1 MQTIDDVNIT
11 QEQIENSIKERDK
24 IINPILN
31 DERKGMWTAFKKFKD
46 HGVFDIVGSNVR
58 LYRDKSISMLGFRQ
72 LQASLNI
79 YRNKKFETFRYV
91 LVGKESGKIEDQ
103 LAITCQ
109 LPNVCL
115 PSSKIVNIPRIVVD
129 RAEEKNCQIVVAHN
143 HPSGKTE
150 PSLEDIELTEKL
162 EKTFTRSDGLKRFAG
177 HIILDHDTF
186 SLYTPETSWNEI
198 KSANVNEDPLLKK
211 KKPKYTSIKTKEY
224 WQIKEIGKII
234 NDKESWN
241 DEFIPVIFS
250 NCNYDVTALK
260 YFHFT
265 DFDEKNKNLFEKK
278 IIDSCIDNG
287 AVMVFPIIT
296 YSAYNKI
303 GNDNYNNL
311 KINLINHIKNNLV
324 TDVSLSDD
332 TICSKYCLKPG
343 DVYNSLHNLL
353 TEDRV
358 QIKSTWVTNDKIKL
372 IDELLNHKTYLK
384 TVSEK
389 FINDYEKL
397 NHNKYFEIEI
407 KLSGN
412 INKNNKKSILEKTEL
427 YAENI
432 FNNNQNNLK
441 KTVLKH

>member
-31 DERKGMWTAFKKFKD
+31 DERKGMWTAFKKFKEY
-46 HGVFDIVGSNVR
+46 GVFDIVGSNVR

-72 LQASLNI
+72 LQAALNI

-115 PSSKIVNIPRIVVD
+115 ASSKIVNIPRIVVD
-129 RAEEKNCQIVVAHN
+129 RAEEKNCEIVVVHN

-150 PSLEDIELTEKL
+150 PSLENIEVTEKL

-186 SLYTPETSWNEI
+186 SLYTPETGWNEL
-198 KSANVNEDPLLKK
+198 KTKVVNEDPLLKK

-265 DFDEKNKNLFEKK
+265 DFDEKNKKLFEKK
-278 IIDSCIDNG
+278 
-287 AVMVFPIIT
+287 
-296 YSAYNKI
+296 
-303 GNDNYNNL
+303 
-311 KINLINHIKNNLV
+311 
-324 TDVSLSDD
+324 
-332 TICSKYCLKPG
+332 
-343 DVYNSLHNLL
+343 
-353 TEDRV
+353 
-358 QIKSTWVTNDKIKL
+358 
-372 IDELLNHKTYLK
+372 
-384 TVSEK
+384 
-389 FINDYEKL
+389 
-397 NHNKYFEIEI
+397 
-407 KLSGN
+407 
-412 INKNNKKSILEKTEL
+412 
-427 YAENI
+427 
-432 FNNNQNNLK
+432 
-441 KTVLKH
+441 